1 MSEKSSEKRMR
12 ILFQQKLALERIHTE
27 KRNRLLRS
35 QELLSHSTET
45 LKMVNEQQKKRSSSM
60 LLDSDAS
67 KKTDLW
73 SSSKY
78 QDINLKSQ
86 IINHFY
92 SLDNRHIRYYRKT
105 RPNYYEFTANRNF
118 QKIFDDS
125 RIELEAV

>member
-1 MSEKSSEKRMR
+1 
-12 ILFQQKLALERIHTE
+12 
-27 KRNRLLRS
+27 
-35 QELLSHSTET
+35 
-45 LKMVNEQQKKRSSSM
+45 M